1 MTSIL
6 SEADVLLRDGGT
18 VHVRPIEPDDRAAM
32 REFLGSLSER
42 SRQLRYFTGGAN
54 LDLAARSA
62 VSVTPPHSC
71 GIVAVRNGNRIVA
84 HATYGRAEE
93 GCAEVAFAVAEEM
106 QGLGIATTLLAHLA
120 ETATDAGIGWFE
132 AEVLPEN
139 HKMVGV
145 FRDSGFK
152 VRTRS
157 VAGVIEVEF
166 PTTLGPEA
174 GVRFDERERV
184 AAAAAVRS
192 FLAPASVAL
201 VGASRRPG
209 SVGHATLRNIVSTGF
224 TGPIYVVNRGAA
236 AVDGLPAY
244 RSITD
249 VPDRVDLAVIAVPA
263 ASVVGVAR
271 ECAVKGVRAL
281 VVLSAGFAESG
292 SDGAALQRDLL
303 AVCRSA
309 GMRLVGPN
317 CLGVLNTDPA
327 VRLDATF
334 APSIPPRGGVGFL
347 SQSGALGLAM
357 IDHAAALGLGL
368 SSFVSNGNKADIS
381 GNDLL
386 EYWEQDE
393 ATRLIVLY
401 LESFGNPRKF
411 GRLAQRVGRRKP
423 ILAVK
428 SGRSSAGARAT
439 GSHTGALV
447 SASDVTVDALFR
459 QAGVI
464 RTDTLSELFDVA
476 KLLDGQPVPVG
487 RRVGI
492 ITNAGGLGI
501 LCADACEAA
510 GLEVPDLPMALQ
522 EELARFLPAAAATAN
537 PVDMIATAG
546 AAHYRQTMEAIAA
559 AGAIDALIAIF
570 IPPMVTRAGDVAEA
584 VVEAARTIDR
594 SVPIVSVFA
603 SHEPPPGVLAEAGL
617 PTFTFPE
624 DAARAVA
631 KAAEHGRWL
640 QRDPGSVPAFT
651 DLRSDEAAA
660 ALATVLERGGGW
672 LEPAEVGLL
681 LSCYG
686 LPTPEAVLA
695 VTPAEAGA
703 AAAGLGG
710 EVALKAV
717 AHELV
722 HKTEAGGVALGL
734 AGRESTVAAATRMR
748 ESARTAGYELGGYLV
763 QRMVPPGVEMLVG
776 MVQDAQFG
784 PVLAC
789 GGGGTAAELI
799 ADVAVRLTPVTDV
812 DASEM
817 ICSLRTYPLLRG
829 YRGAARVDVD
839 ALKDIVLR
847 LAAMVE
853 EHAEIVEIDMNPV
866 IVSRDGAIVVDAR
879 VRVEQTPPRHVW
891 PAVGT

>member
-1 MTSIL
+1 
-6 SEADVLLRDGGT
+6 V
-18 VHVRPIEPDDRAAM
+18 P
-32 REFLGSLSER
+32 
-42 SRQLRYFTGGAN
+42 
-54 LDLAARSA
+54 
-62 VSVTPPHSC
+62 
-71 GIVAVRNGNRIVA
+71 
-84 HATYGRAEE
+84 
-93 GCAEVAFAVAEEM
+93 
-106 QGLGIATTLLAHLA
+106 
-120 ETATDAGIGWFE
+120 
-132 AEVLPEN
+132 
-139 HKMVGV
+139 
-145 FRDSGFK
+145 
-152 VRTRS
+152 
-157 VAGVIEVEF
+157 
-166 PTTLGPEA
+166 
-174 GVRFDERERV
+174 
-184 AAAAAVRS
+184 
-192 FLAPASVAL
+192 
-201 VGASRRPG
+201 
-209 SVGHATLRNIVSTGF
+209 
-224 TGPIYVVNRGAA
+224 
-236 AVDGLPAY
+236 GLP
-244 RSITD
+244 
-249 VPDRVDLAVIAVPA
+249 V
-263 ASVVGVAR
+263 
-271 ECAVKGVRAL
+271 
-281 VVLSAGFAESG
+281 
-292 SDGAALQRDLL
+292 
-303 AVCRSA
+303 
-309 GMRLVGPN
+309 
-317 CLGVLNTDPA
+317 
-327 VRLDATF
+327 
-334 APSIPPRGGVGFL
+334 
-347 SQSGALGLAM
+347 
-357 IDHAAALGLGL
+357 
-368 SSFVSNGNKADIS
+368 
-381 GNDLL
+381 
-386 EYWEQDE
+386 
-393 ATRLIVLY
+393 
-401 LESFGNPRKF
+401 
-411 GRLAQRVGRRKP
+411 
-423 ILAVK
+423 
-428 SGRSSAGARAT
+428 
-439 GSHTGALV
+439 
-447 SASDVTVDALFR
+447 
-459 QAGVI
+459 
-464 RTDTLSELFDVA
+464 
-476 KLLDGQPVPVG
+476 
-487 RRVGI
+487 
-492 ITNAGGLGI
+492 
-501 LCADACEAA
+501 
-510 GLEVPDLPMALQ
+510 ALQ
-522 EELARFLPAAAATAN
+522 EELAGFLPAAAATAN

-603 SHEPPPGVLAEAGL
+603 SHETPPGVLAEAGV

-710 EVALKAV
+710 EVALKVV